1 MQQFALYLYNVTH
14 NRRKYEN
21 NAITKTN
28 WNYVTGEMGAQGAR
42 LAQGK
47 WEACVESTMRDS
59 IFLAT
64 TASEAEAAEVHDM

>member
-1 MQQFALYLYNVTH
+1 LTH
-14 NRRKYEN
+14 NRRKYKIIDLLSQIDCN
-21 NAITKTN
+21 HMI
-28 WNYVTGEMGAQGAR
+28 GEMGARGAR

-47 WEACVESTMRDS
+47 WEVCVESTMRDS